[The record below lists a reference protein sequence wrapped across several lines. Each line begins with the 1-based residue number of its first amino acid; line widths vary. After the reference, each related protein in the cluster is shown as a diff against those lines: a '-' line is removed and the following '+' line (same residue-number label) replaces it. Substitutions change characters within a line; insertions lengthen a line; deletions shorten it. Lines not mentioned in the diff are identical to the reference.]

1 MRGKRPAFF
10 ADPGGS
16 QQPLVTKRFH
26 ARARVWEDLYVR
38 DDLISVIVRHRH
50 NRALAWIDGLRLQPG
65 SPALEIGPG
74 AGMMTTALAQRRFL
88 VTGADAA
95 PGMIEIARRRA
106 AAADV
111 AGRVGL
117 LIGDANRLPFADGGF
132 SLVVAL
138 GVLAWLRPASTAI
151 GEMTRVLRP
160 GGYLIV
166 NAENRHRLNL
176 LLDPRH
182 YPVLDPARLAAKE
195 ALRRVGITRLRD
207 QGVRVAAHRLAGF
220 DRMLA
225 DAGLQIVKRCT
236 LGYGPF
242 TLMGLPALPDQLGVR
257 LNARL
262 QAFADRG
269 VPGLRS
275 TGGQYLVLAYRPP
288 EHAGPGALTFM

>member
-1 MRGKRPAFF
+1 MRGTRPASF
-10 ADPGGS
+10 ADPGADS
-16 QQPLVTKRFH
+16 QQHLVTERFH
-26 ARARVWEDLYVR
+26 ARAQVWEDLYER
-38 DDLISVIVRHRH
+38 DDLFSVIIRHRH
-50 NRALAWIDGLRLQPG
+50 NQALAWIDGLRLPPG

-88 VTGADAA
+88 VTGTDAA
-95 PGMIEIARRRA
+95 PGMIKIARRRA
-106 AAADV
+106 AAVGV

-117 LIGDANRLPFADGGF
+117 MIGDANRLALAGGGF

-138 GVLAWLRPASTAI
+138 GVLAWLRPARTAI
-151 GEMTRVLRP
+151 AEMTRVLAP

-166 NAENRHRLNL
+166 NTDNRRRLNL

-182 YPVLDPARLAAKE
+182 YPVLDPARLAAKA
-195 ALRRVGITRLRD
+195 ALRSIGITRLRD
-207 QGVRVAAHRLAGF
+207 QRARVAAHRLTEF

-236 LGYGPF
+236 FGFGPF
-242 TLMGLPALPDQLGVR
+242 TLMGRPVLPDQLSVR

-275 TGGQYLVLAYRPP
+275 TGGQYLVLAQRPP
-288 EHAGPGALTFM
+288 EHADSGALPC

>member
-1 MRGKRPAFF
+1 
-10 ADPGGS
+10 
-16 QQPLVTKRFH
+16 
-26 ARARVWEDLYVR
+26 
-38 DDLISVIVRHRH
+38 
-50 NRALAWIDGLRLQPG
+50 
-65 SPALEIGPG
+65 
-74 AGMMTTALAQRRFL
+74 
-88 VTGADAA
+88 
-95 PGMIEIARRRA
+95 MIEIARRRA

-117 LIGDANRLPFADGGF
+117 LIGEANRLPFADGEF
-132 SLVVAL
+132 SLVAAL
-138 GVLAWLRPASTAI
+138 GVLAWLRPASTAVA
-151 GEMTRVLRP
+151 EMTRVLRP

-166 NAENRHRLNL
+166 NAENRNRLNL

-182 YPVLDPARLAAKE
+182 YPVLDPARLAAKA
-195 ALRRVGITRLRD
+195 ALRSVGITRLRD

-225 DAGLQIVKRCT
+225 DAGLQIIKRCT
-236 LGYGPF
+236 LGFGPF

-275 TGGQYLVLAYRPP
+275 TGGQYLVLARRPP
-288 EHAGPGALTFM
+288 EHAGPGVPRCSRTALREITGW